1 MSNKRYINQ
10 IRINPSN
17 LNNIINAVSDYLHK
31 TDFKPINI
39 NGETFFANNTINKFN
54 WVLCLKF
61 RFNGTVAFIEGWL
74 VGLDMAREPK
84 FNEEYGIDSMYGYL
98 WSPITMLKAVIRD
111 VESLI
116 KQGK

>member
-10 IRINPSN
+10 IQINPSN
-17 LNNIINAVSDYLHK
+17 LNNVINAVSNYLHK
-31 TDFKPINI
+31 TDFKPTNI

-61 RFNGTVAFIEGWL
+61 HFNGTEAFIEGWL